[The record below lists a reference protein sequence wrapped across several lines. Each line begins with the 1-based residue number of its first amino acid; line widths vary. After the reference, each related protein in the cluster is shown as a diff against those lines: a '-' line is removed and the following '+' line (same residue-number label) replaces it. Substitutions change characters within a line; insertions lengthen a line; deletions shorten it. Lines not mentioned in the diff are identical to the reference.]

1 LDEIGRGTSTYDGL
15 AIAWAVIEYIHN
27 HPELRAKTLFATHYH
42 ELTDLPERLPH
53 VVNYN
58 VAVDDSGNQGGGHEN
73 GVGEDVVFLRRI
85 IPGKADRSYGVHVAR
100 LAGLPSAA
108 VARAEEILGE
118 LERSGAAGPKRLFD
132 AVASKAGTKGKS
144 AALQTTLFADI
155 HPVVEALRQLDVNGL
170 TPLEA
175 LNRLYEL
182 QQLAKRN

>member
-1 LDEIGRGTSTYDGL
+1 
-15 AIAWAVIEYIHN
+15 VIEYIHN

-58 VAVDDSGNQGGGHEN
+58 VAVDDSGNGQ
-73 GVGEDVVFLRRI
+73 DVVFLRRI

-100 LAGLPSAA
+100 MAGMPAAA
-108 VARAEEILGE
+108 VTRAEEILGE
-118 LERSGAAGPKRLFD
+118 LERSGAAGPRRLFD
-132 AVASKAGTKGKS
+132 AVAPKANSKNTAMQVS
-144 AALQTTLFADI
+144 LFADV
-155 HPVVEALRQLDVNGL
+155 HPVVETLRQLDVNGL

-182 QQLAKRN
+182 QQLAKRS